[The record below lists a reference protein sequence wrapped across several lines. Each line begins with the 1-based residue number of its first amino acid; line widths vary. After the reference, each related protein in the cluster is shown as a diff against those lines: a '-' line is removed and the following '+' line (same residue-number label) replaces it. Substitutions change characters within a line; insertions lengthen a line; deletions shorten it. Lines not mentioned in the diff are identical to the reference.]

1 MTGCVVYVSVER
13 IEPPLITS
21 AALGPLLGSY
31 LHVGFSRVLN
41 CRFAVLFRGFPA
53 RPPRVLFSCLFFLS
67 LDPCAT
73 TRASFHIA
81 GAQALSGSAIVS
93 RPPFHGSLTHPN
105 TKVNF
110 TRTIRHIFSAS
121 SSSIDPSPPFLERR
135 RFGTCDTYRRPR
147 PLFRPRNDSYCD

>member
-1 MTGCVVYVSVER
+1 MRVEMLTAPGPPACV
-13 IEPPLITS
+13 TS

-31 LHVGFSRVLN
+31 LHVGFSRGFIY
-41 CRFAVLFRGFPA
+41 RFAVLFRGFPA

-67 LDPCAT
+67 LEPCAT

-81 GAQALSGSAIVS
+81 EAKVPSESAIVS

-135 RFGTCDTYRRPR
+135 RFWTCDTYRRPR
-147 PLFRPRNDSYCD
+147 PPFRPRNDSYCD